1 MNRLKFVLLASPY
14 TSSIWLVCIYIYI
27 AKGIHLSVDRIRFKE
42 EINGDYILY
51 TIEIDNLSYIN
62 LKNYILLA
70 TKIELMTLS
79 MNEMYVSLRPY
90 TITYYCHKNLHNIKL
105 SGIYN
110 INFTHIKYAQVLSL
124 IV

>member
-1 MNRLKFVLLASPY
+1 MAGVY
-14 TSSIWLVCIYIYI
+14 IYIYK
-27 AKGIHLSVDRIRFKE
+27 AKGIHLSIDRIRFKE

-79 MNEMYVSLRPY
+79 MDEMYVSLRPY
-90 TITYYCHKNLHNIKL
+90 TITYY
-105 SGIYN
+105 
-110 INFTHIKYAQVLSL
+110 
-124 IV
+124 